1 MSKQA
6 IMEAIL
12 SGDNNLSKEQISWA
26 ISNIPNDDNSKPGLA
41 YNHDVDD
48 MFSACGVGQNNSELG
63 SEYAQLRMDTP
74 GDKKSEFIEY
84 LEANGSAALIRSLI
98 IRGVYSVEEKATE
111 KKGEVSSEIE
121 ALLAIIKKLK

>member
-12 SGDNNLSKEQISWA
+12 SGDNNLTKDQINWA

-41 YNHDVDD
+41 YNHDADD

>member
-6 IMEAIL
+6 IMEVLL
-12 SGDNNLSKEQISWA
+12 SGDNNLTKDQINWA

-48 MFSACGVGQNNSELG
+48 MFGACGVGQNNSQLG

-84 LEANGSAALIRSLI
+84 LEANGSAALIRSLL
-98 IRGVYSVEEKATE
+98 IRGVYSVEEKVDE
-111 KKGEVSSEIE
+111 KKGEVSTEID
-121 ALLAIIKKLK
+121 ALLAILKKLK